1 MGGKRGTADRI
12 LDTAERLVQVRGFN
26 AFSYAD
32 VATEVGVRK
41 ASLHHHFPTKGDLGA
56 ALIDRYHAAFFAA
69 LAAIETDAARAHD
82 RLVAYVGLYGA
93 VLRRNRM
100 CLCGM
105 LATDA
110 ATLPKSMRE
119 RIARFFE
126 ENESWLARI
135 LEAGRRRGELRFEGP
150 AVTLAEVFVSS
161 LEGAMLVSRG
171 SGSSRHFD
179 HVARRILESV
189 RPAAVA
195 GAAGRSRG
203 RGRTV
208 RA

>member
-32 VATEVGVRK
+32 VAKEVGVQK
-41 ASLHHHFPTKGDLGA
+41 ASLHHHFRTKGDLGA
-56 ALIDRYHAAFFAA
+56 ALVDRYHRVFLGA
-69 LAAIETDAARAHD
+69 LAAIEADSEKARD
-82 RLVAYVGLYGA
+82 RVEAYAGLYGA

-110 ATLPKSMRE
+110 ATLPKGMRE

-135 LEAGRRRGELRFEGP
+135 LETGRKRGELAFDGP
-150 AVTLAEVFVSS
+150 ADTLAQVFVSS
-161 LEGAMLVSRG
+161 LEGAMLVSRA
-171 SGSSRHFD
+171 SGSARLFD
-179 HVARRILESV
+179 PIARRLLESV
-189 RPAAVA
+189 LPKGTTRARPRRKEVHA
-195 GAAGRSRG
+195 RS
-203 RGRTV
+203 
-208 RA
+208 